1 MFTSVVRT
9 SAAPTPPVLAPNH
22 PLPEL
27 DRWTVLRPLGE
38 GAQSHTYLVAPRG
51 DPDAAP
57 AVAKVMRLRGTEGHI
72 LDVKQQRWR
81 LRREVAAL
89 RRLERAGCEG
99 TTRVLD
105 HGVRTRRTEQP
116 WMVMPHHAGGP
127 LRWFDGVT
135 FRYREPLRGRVG
147 RTLEVAEAL
156 ADTLAAMHARPVG
169 VVHRDV
175 HLGNVL
181 LDQVGGPPVLADF
194 GSAAVPGAPA
204 PLAGEHPVFSGA
216 WLWRPP
222 ELDSGAGDP
231 AAPPA
236 DVFMLGGV
244 IFEALSGRLLPWA
257 GHWEGRTVHEDPEHT
272 LARETDD
279 RRLGA
284 VNELL
289 RGMFALDPAKR
300 PTAAQVAERCLH
312 IRRARERPPVPTPV
326 AA

>member
-1 MFTSVVRT
+1 MTDSVVCT
-9 SAAPTPPVLAPNH
+9 GTGPTPPVLAPSH

-27 DRWTVLRPLGE
+27 DRWNVLRPLGE

-51 DPDAAP
+51 DPHAPP
-57 AVAKVMRLRGTEGHI
+57 AVAKVMRLRGTEGNA
-72 LDVKQQRWR
+72 LDVEEQRWR
-81 LRREVAAL
+81 LLREVAAL

-105 HGVRTRRTEQP
+105 HGIRTRRTGQP
-116 WMVMPHHAGGP
+116 WMVMPHHAAGP

-147 RTLEVAEAL
+147 RTLEVAGSL
-156 ADTLAAMHARPVG
+156 ASTLAAMHARPAG

-181 LDQVGGPPVLADF
+181 LDRVGGPPVLADF
-194 GSAAVPGAPA
+194 GSAAVPDAPA
-204 PLAGEHPVFSGA
+204 RPAGEHPVFSGA

-257 GHWEGRTVHEDPEHT
+257 GQWEGRPVHEDPEHT
-272 LARETDD
+272 LARDTDD
-279 RRLGA
+279 ARLCA

-289 RGMFALDPAKR
+289 RGTFALDPAKR
-300 PTAAQVAERCLH
+300 PSAAQVAERCRR
-312 IRRARERPPVPTPV
+312 IRRAPTRSAVRVRVV
-326 AA
+326 A